1 MPRVCVYQPQ
11 TPRPS
16 HFLPILATTRLFSM
30 SASACRQV
38 YLCHITMYRSV
49 ADLSCVSFKCSA
61 KWFTYIYIIYI
72 THMLFQILSLTG
84 YYQLLSR
91 GHMLACSSITWITLL
106 NGIMVFE
113 KWKQHP
119 SALLGAS
126 SQRTGCWWAFII
138 AVINNISFLAF
149 SVLHLVFG
157 QLTDYVQPGFAA
169 FAHVR
174 GVKTASASSC
184 HRPLHVALGSGVW
197 GGLLT
202 LLYCWITLIPST

>member
-1 MPRVCVYQPQ
+1 MLVSSVQQ
-11 TPRPS
+11 SDS
-16 HFLPILATTRLFSM
+16 HISISYISHICFSKFFLL
-30 SASACRQV
+30 QV
-38 YLCHITMYRSV
+38 ITNYW
-49 ADLSCVSFKCSA
+49 AED
-61 KWFTYIYIIYI
+61 T
-72 THMLFQILSLTG
+72 
-84 YYQLLSR
+84 
-91 GHMLACSSITWITLL
+91 LACSSITWITLL